1 MWSLSLIKQIILS
14 IFTIAKY
21 SLNLAYHLLMAFNNL
36 EKRKTKN
43 FLEKQYAC
51 VHPNIDQKPSG
62 ATLIHNSDVAWFQSP
77 DHQFN

>member
-1 MWSLSLIKQIILS
+1 
-14 IFTIAKY
+14 
-21 SLNLAYHLLMAFNNL
+21 MAFNSL

-51 VHPNIDQKPSG
+51 VRPNIDQKPSG

-77 DHQFN
+77 DHQLN